1 MENIMFS
8 ALKPVYLWMMLAGVV
23 LLAIGAWM
31 RITNSEIDSLKDTV
45 IKQQNTIS
53 EYSIM
58 IKDLQYTQKVNTT
71 ILETISKNNTDSMLE
86 IENMKSKLKMSETN
100 LDSISNKIS
109 KMPASNASSLLIET
123 IKDIQIERDNKK

>member
-1 MENIMFS
+1 MFS
-8 ALKPVYLWMMLAGVV
+8 ALKPVYLWMMLAGAV

-86 IENMKSKLKMSETN
+86 IENMKSKLKISETN

>member
-1 MENIMFS
+1 MFS

>member
-1 MENIMFS
+1 MFS
-8 ALKPVYLWMMLAGVV
+8 ALKPVYLWMMLAGAV

-109 KMPASNASSLLIET
+109 KMPTSNASSLLIET